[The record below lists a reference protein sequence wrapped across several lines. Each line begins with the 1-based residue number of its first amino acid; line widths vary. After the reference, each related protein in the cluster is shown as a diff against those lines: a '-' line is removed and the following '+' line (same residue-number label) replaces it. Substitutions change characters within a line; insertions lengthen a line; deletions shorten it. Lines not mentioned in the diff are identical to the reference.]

1 MRARLAWA
9 MASAVLLLGSHG
21 VAAQDLVDAAERGDS
36 AAALELISKGEDVNE
51 AAADGTTALHW
62 AVYYEDLALAEQLIA
77 AGAAVDVTNDY
88 GSSPVSEAAIAGN
101 AAIMQA
107 LLEAGADPN
116 QRNADAQT
124 PLMVVARSANVEVA
138 RLLIEHGADV
148 NATETWRGQTALM
161 WAAAQ
166 RQPEMV
172 ALLVE
177 HGADVDARSVIND
190 WARQVSAEAR
200 RHYRPTGGLTPLL
213 LAAREGCLECA
224 RHLLDGGADVSL
236 ADPDNVT
243 PLFLAIDNLHF
254 DTAKLLLERG
264 ANPNRWDRWGR
275 SPLYSAVDMNT
286 VPAGG
291 RPDRPSLDET
301 TALDMIELLL
311 EAGANPNVQIKM
323 TQPYRSIVDDRGCDR
338 MLNQPGPT
346 PLLRAAKAFDTEAMQ
361 LLIEHGALIELPND
375 DGLTPF
381 MAAAGL
387 GSVECDTRGPS
398 GRIPQYYDE
407 DIEQQSLAALELLL
421 EAGAD
426 IHARTR
432 IKGGRSTLE
441 GQTALHG
448 AAFWGW
454 NDVVEFLVSHGARID
469 AVDANGMTPVDAALG
484 RAGGNGRG
492 NRIDVFEDTA
502 ELLRALCARQP
513 DCELPAAS

>member
-1 MRARLAWA
+1 M
-9 MASAVLLLGSHG
+9 
-21 VAAQDLVDAAERGDS
+21 
-36 AAALELISKGEDVNE
+36 I
-51 AAADGTTALHW
+51 
-62 AVYYEDLALAEQLIA
+62 
-77 AGAAVDVTNDY
+77 
-88 GSSPVSEAAIAGN
+88 
-101 AAIMQA
+101 
-107 LLEAGADPN
+107 
-116 QRNADAQT
+116 
-124 PLMVVARSANVEVA
+124 VARSANVAVA

-148 NATETWRGQTALM
+148 NATEEWRGQTALV

-166 RQPEMV
+166 NQPDMV
-172 ALLVE
+172 ALLIE
-177 HGADVDARSVIND
+177 HGADVDARSVINN

-224 RHLLDGGADVSL
+224 RQLLDGGADVSL
-236 ADPDNVT
+236 PDPDNIT

-275 SPLYSAVDMNT
+275 TPLYSAVDMNT

-291 RPDRPSLDET
+291 RPDRPSLDGT
-301 TALDMIELLL
+301 TALAMIEMLLA
-311 EAGANPNVQIKM
+311 AGANPNVQIKM

-346 PLLRAAKAFDTEAMQ
+346 PLLRAAKAFDTEAMA
-361 LLIEHGALIELPND
+361 LLLEHGALMLPNE
-375 DGLTPF
+375 DGITPA

-398 GRIPQYYDE
+398 GRIPQYYD
-407 DIEQQSLAALELLL
+407 DNIEQQAIAALEVLL

-426 IHARTR
+426 LHAATAVR
-432 IKGGRSTLE
+432 GGSGTLE

-454 NDVVEFLVSHGARID
+454 NEVVEFLVAHGARID

-492 NRIDVFEDTA
+492 ARIDVFEDTA
-502 ELLRALCARQP
+502 DLLRDLCERQAE
-513 DCELPAAS
+513 CEPANL

>member
-1 MRARLAWA
+1 MGKVACFAAASGIAIA
-9 MASAVLLLGSHG
+9 MLGQASA
-21 VAAQDLVDAAERGDS
+21 ADLVEAVERGNA
-36 AAALELISKGEDVNE
+36 AAALELIAAGEDVN
-51 AAADGTTALHW
+51 AADADGTSPLHW
-62 AVYYEDLALAEQLIA
+62 AVYYEHVELVNRLLA
-77 AGAAVDVTNDY
+77 AGAEVDAKNDY
-88 GSSPVSEAAIAGN
+88 GSSPISEAAISGN
-101 AAIMQA
+101 AEIVRS
-107 LLEAGADPN
+107 LLEAGADPELA
-116 QRNADAQT
+116 NADGETA
-124 PLMVVARSANVEVA
+124 LMIVARSANVEAA

-148 NATETWRGQTALM
+148 NATEEWRGQTALM

-166 RQPEMV
+166 NQPGMV
-172 ALLVE
+172 ALLIE
-177 HGADVDARSVIND
+177 HGADVDARSVINN

-236 ADPDNVT
+236 ADPDNIT

-275 SPLYSAVDMNT
+275 TALYSAVDMKT

-291 RPDRPSLDET
+291 RPDRASLDDS
-301 TALDMIELLL
+301 TALDMIEMLLA
-311 EAGANPNVQIKM
+311 AGANPNVQIKM

-346 PLLRAAKAFDTEAMQ
+346 PLLRAAKAFDTQAIS
-361 LLIEHGALIELPND
+361 LLLEHGALMLPNE
-375 DGLTPF
+375 DGVAPV

-398 GRIPQYYDE
+398 GRIPQYYD
-407 DIEQQSLAALELLL
+407 DNIEQQSIAALEMLL

-426 IHARTR
+426 INATTAVRS
-432 IKGGRSTLE
+432 GRGTLE

-454 NDVVEFLVSHGARID
+454 NEVVEFLVAHGARID
-469 AVDANGMTPVDAALG
+469 VEDANGMTPVDAALG

-492 NRIDVFEDTA
+492 SRIDVFEDTA
-502 ELLRALCARQP
+502 DLLRSLCERQAEC
-513 DCELPAAS
+513 DSANL